1 MTSTNKGLANKK
13 DNDKK
18 NQTRSSYYKLTDE
31 ATSAFGNYL
40 NETKQESDDLES
52 EKQSHES
59 EFIHYLELK
68 IKDEHNKAID
78 AVLLSGLTPELLKD
92 ETQKRAFKER
102 LMRYILIILSVQ
114 LGIFLLVVLAFAFAC
129 CFKTSFTKDIS
140 IEQLKHIVEFLKYY
154 ISAVI
159 VEFIAM
165 LFFIVKFVF
174 DKSIVG
180 LIKQLF
186 NNDNYTKLK

>member
-1 MTSTNKGLANKK
+1 MTNTNKGLAKEK
-13 DNDKK
+13 YKK
-18 NQTRSSYYKLTDE
+18 NQTGISDNKLTDE

-78 AVLLSGLTPELLKD
+78 AVLLRGLTPELVKN
-92 ETQKRAFKER
+92 ETQKREFKER

-114 LGIFLLVVLAFAFAC
+114 LGIFLLVVLAFAFAF